1 MSYNDAMDF
10 TFAKGSKKE
19 GGGDFSENGGPLLY
33 GNKLKTC
40 LNLYT
45 SNSLIPP
52 ELLQLKKSTLKKK
65 TLPDYLQGLQF
76 TLLLIDL
83 SAPAALALH
92 SDPF

>member
-65 TLPDYLQGLQF
+65 KPCLIIFKDYSSLF
-76 TLLLIDL
+76 
-83 SAPAALALH
+83 
-92 SDPF
+92 F

>member
-83 SAPAALALH
+83 EEKRVGKSYN
-92 SDPF
+92 